1 MRLLYLMT
9 YCAPEKAASN
19 YLGQNRNEAFIKE
32 GWGMEIYVPTPSR
45 GLSEDMRKEYLKK
58 SHRRENA
65 YGDSMTIHRFLMY
78 REGRNPL
85 LRAIRYFLISF
96 MHFFLGVFAKEARQ
110 CDLIF
115 TNSTPPIQGA
125 MAALVKKV
133 RKIPFVY
140 NLQDIFP
147 DSLVGTGL
155 AKKGGLLWKI
165 GRVIEDFTYR
175 NADKIIVIS
184 EDFKR
189 NIMAKGVPEEKIEVI
204 YNWVDEEAVVDV
216 PRAEN
221 KLFDKYGLDRSKF
234 YVTYN
239 GNIGLTQNMDMLLEV
254 ARDLQE
260 PADGSEATSLQ
271 LRAVMNGSEAAMQ
284 RLRTVEN
291 GSEVASQQLGEVMN
305 GSNSSNDSE
314 PLITS
319 HDNSEPLITTHNNS
333 EPLITPHNNSEP
345 LKTIHNRSIH
355 FVLVGEG
362 AYKAEVENR
371 IKELGLTNVTL
382 LPFQPYEDI
391 SHVFSL
397 GDVSLVISKPGVGAN
412 SVPSKTW
419 SIMSASRPV
428 LASFDENELK
438 SIIEDNH
445 CGIFT
450 KAGDKEAFKAAILHF
465 YHHPELCKEYGRNG
479 RQFVMDNLTKE
490 VGTRKYV
497 DVIKSTFNAQH

>member
-1 MRLLYLMT
+1 MKVLILAP
-9 YCAPEKAASN
+9 YCFPESISSTHLDENLNVAYSQA
-19 YLGQNRNEAFIKE
+19 GIVR
-32 GWGMEIYVPTPSR
+32 EIYAPFPCR
-45 GLSEDMRKEYLKK
+45 GIDQETRDKYKQIRYEERFNGYQQ
-58 SHRRENA
+58 
-65 YGDSMTIHRFLMY
+65 IHRFPLY
-78 REGRNPL
+78 KEGVGTIARA
-85 LRAIRYFLISF
+85 LRYIVCMFL
-96 MHFFLGVFAKEARQ
+96 HFYYGVKSK
-110 CDLIF
+110 DVDVMLSG
-115 TNSTPPIQGA
+115 STPPTQG
-125 MAALVKKV
+125 LLFGVLKSIKKV
-133 RKIPFVY
+133 PFVY
-140 NLQDIFP
+140 ALQDIFP

-165 GRVIEDFTYR
+165 GRVIENFTYR

-314 PLITS
+314 PLITP
-319 HDNSEPLITTHNNS
+319 HNNSEPLITTHNNS

-345 LKTIHNRSIH
+345 LKTIHNHSIH

-362 AYKAEVENR
+362 AYKAEVEKR
-371 IKELGLTNVTL
+371 IKEQGITNVTL

-428 LASFDENELK
+428 LANFDENELK
-438 SIIEDNH
+438 TIIEDHH

-450 KAGDKEAFKAAILHF
+450 KAGDKKAFKEAILKL
-465 YHHPELCKEYGRNG
+465 YHNPELCKEYGRNG

-497 DVIKSTFNAQH
+497 DVIKSTYNAQH